1 MRWQMKEQ
9 DKNLQVQ
16 LNEEKIDSLPEKEF
30 KVVIVKMN
38 QDLRKRTEAQI
49 EKMQEM
55 HNKELDELRKKL
67 WWTLQ

>member
-1 MRWQMKEQ
+1 MKEQ

-38 QDLRKRTEAQI
+38 QDLRKKTEAQI
-49 EKMQEM
+49 EKKQEM

-67 WWTLQ
+67 

>member
-1 MRWQMKEQ
+1 MKEQ

-16 LNEEKIDSLPEKEF
+16 LNEEKINSLPEKEF

-67 WWTLQ
+67 

>member
-1 MRWQMKEQ
+1 MQTKEQ

-38 QDLRKRTEAQI
+38 QDLRKITEAQI
-49 EKMQEM
+49 GKMQEM
-55 HNKELDELRKKL
+55 HNKELDELRNKL
-67 WWTLQ
+67 

>member
-1 MRWQMKEQ
+1 MLQTKEQ

-38 QDLRKRTEAQI
+38 QDLRKITEAQI
-49 EKMQEM
+49 GKMQEM
-55 HNKELDELRKKL
+55 HNKELDELRNKL
-67 WWTLQ
+67 

>member
-1 MRWQMKEQ
+1 MKEQ

-49 EKMQEM
+49 EKKQEM

-67 WWTLQ
+67 

>member
-1 MRWQMKEQ
+1 MLQTKEH

-38 QDLRKRTEAQI
+38 QDLRKITEAQI
-49 EKMQEM
+49 GKMQEM
-55 HNKELDELRKKL
+55 HNKELDELRNKL
-67 WWTLQ
+67 

>member
-1 MRWQMKEQ
+1 MKEQ

-16 LNEEKIDSLPEKEF
+16 LNEEKINSLPEKEF

>member
-1 MRWQMKEQ
+1 MKEQ

-30 KVVIVKMN
+30 KVVIVKIN

-49 EKMQEM
+49 EKKQEM

-67 WWTLQ
+67 

>member
-1 MRWQMKEQ
+1 MKEQ

-16 LNEEKIDSLPEKEF
+16 LNEEKINSLPEKEF
-30 KVVIVKMN
+30 KVVIAKMN

-67 WWTLQ
+67 

>member
-1 MRWQMKEQ
+1 MLQINKQ

-30 KVVIVKMN
+30 KVIIVKMN

-55 HNKELDELRKKL
+55 HNKELDELRNKL
-67 WWTLQ
+67 

>member
-1 MRWQMKEQ
+1 MQTKEQ

-38 QDLRKRTEAQI
+38 QDLRKITEPQI
-49 EKMQEM
+49 GKMQEM
-55 HNKELDELRKKL
+55 HNKELDELRNKL
-67 WWTLQ
+67 